1 MRVISGSLRGRRLRA
16 PRGQGTRPTPDRVR
30 EALFSVL
37 GSVAAAR
44 VLDLYAGSGALGI
57 EALSRGAAAAAFVER
72 ARPALAALGD
82 NLVALGLEPVAR
94 VWSGAVAE
102 VGAALAERGPY
113 DLVLAD
119 PPYDAVASGEAV
131 RALERLFATPGVLAP
146 GARLVL
152 EHAARDATP
161 SFVGFGAPDVRRYG
175 DTTLAFYERLE
186 VGSG

>member
-1 MRVISGSLRGRRLRA
+1 MRVISGTLRGRRLRT

-37 GSVAAAR
+37 GSVADAR
-44 VLDLYAGSGALGI
+44 VLDLYAGTGALGI
-57 EALSRGAAAAAFVER
+57 EALSRGAASAGFVER
-72 ARPALAALGD
+72 ARPALEALGA
-82 NLVALGLEPVAR
+82 NLVELGLEPVAT
-94 VWSGAVAE
+94 VWSGSVAQ
-102 VGAALAERGPY
+102 VGAALSEHGPY

-146 GARLVL
+146 HARLVL

-161 SFVGFGAPDVRRYG
+161 GFGGFGAPDVRRYG
-175 DTTLAFYERLE
+175 DTALAFYERLE
-186 VGSG
+186 HGSG